1 MTINKFQRDTKTGQF
16 LQGISGNPTG
26 RPRGARNTLS
36 EAFLEALQQ
45 DFVRGGAAAG
55 DILLDG
61 LQVRGL
67 DDRSFKA
74 NCLLSAL

>member
-1 MTINKFQRDTKTGQF
+1 MEMTINKFRRDTKTGQF
-16 LQGISGNPTG
+16 LQGISGNPAG
-26 RPRGARNTLS
+26 PRNTLS

-55 DILLDG
+55 DILRDG

-67 DDRSFKA
+67 DDRPF
-74 NCLLSAL
+74 